1 MKKILIAVL
10 SLILLISS
18 CGKKKPQ
25 YTSDVYPSE
34 LLTQENI
41 APYLDYAPEMTEE
54 RSRRVSVAEYKSNP
68 VGQGY
73 PVVVKVYQKNGLQSA
88 EKVKEYYDECKKMR
102 SDAFDAEL
110 NADDSFIA
118 YPAIHYYID
127 GYHVEITAGGGSDDL
142 QKALLINLAT
152 VSIDNFTALTGIS
165 ANQSAQSPEE
175 SPLQADSCT
184 DDSPE
189 NGN

>member
-1 MKKILIAVL
+1 MKKILVAIISL
-10 SLILLISS
+10 SLLISS

-34 LLTQENI
+34 LLTQENV
-41 APYLDYAPEMTEE
+41 APYLDYTPEMTEE

-73 PVVVKVYQKNGLQSA
+73 PVIIKVYQKNGLQSA
-88 EKVKEYYDECKKMR
+88 ESVKKDYDECKKMR
-102 SDAFDAEL
+102 SDAFDAGL

-142 QKALLINLAT
+142 QKALLINLAA

-165 ANQSAQSPEE
+165 ANQSAQTTEE
-175 SPLQADSCT
+175 SPGQTDSDT
-184 DDSPE
+184 VSSPE
-189 NGN
+189 NEN

>member
-1 MKKILIAVL
+1 MKKMLVAIISL
-10 SLILLISS
+10 SLLISS

-25 YTSDVYPSE
+25 YTMDVYPSE
-34 LLTQENI
+34 LLTQENV
-41 APYLDYAPEMTEE
+41 APYLDYTPEMTEE

-73 PVVVKVYQKNGLQSA
+73 PVIIKVYQKNGLQSA
-88 EKVKEYYDECKKMR
+88 ESVKKYYDECKKMR
-102 SDAFDAEL
+102 SDAFDAGL

-152 VSIDNFTALTGIS
+152 VSIDNFTTLTGIS
-165 ANQSAQSPEE
+165 ANQSAQTPEE
-175 SPLQADSCT
+175 SPGQTDSDT
-184 DDSPE
+184 ASSPE
-189 NGN
+189 NEN